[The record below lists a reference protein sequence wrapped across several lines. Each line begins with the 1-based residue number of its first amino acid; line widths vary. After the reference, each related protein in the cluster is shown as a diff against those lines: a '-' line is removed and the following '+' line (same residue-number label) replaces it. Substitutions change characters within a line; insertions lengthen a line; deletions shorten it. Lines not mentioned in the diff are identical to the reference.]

1 MSVENASPL
10 QKFFWRVTNDVTI
23 LRLAGSALFFLGMAG
38 GVVAT
43 FSPNSPDKGLLLAQ
57 SVFLLA
63 LGIPV
68 IYHVQS
74 LARFAALESRIKVL
88 KGTTEEAT

>member
-1 MSVENASPL
+1 M
-10 QKFFWRVTNDVTI
+10 
-23 LRLAGSALFFLGMAG
+23 AGS
-38 GVVAT
+38 VVAT

-74 LARFAALESRIKVL
+74 LARFAALESRIKAL
-88 KGTTEEAT
+88 KGTTEETT